1 MNKVINRENTKNFLK
16 LGSIILGFLI
26 IFGYALFES
35 YDFLQ
40 GPNISLI
47 EPQNG
52 SAVST
57 SSISVKGK
65 ASRIKDLFINNKPVL
80 IDREGN
86 FNETILLAP
95 GYNISLLSA
104 LDRFKRT
111 IEYKLE
117 LVYLK

>member
-1 MNKVINRENTKNFLK
+1 MVNRENTKNIIRIGIF
-16 LGSIILGFLI
+16 ILGFAI

-35 YDFLQ
+35 YDFLK
-40 GPNISLI
+40 GPNITI
-47 EPQNG
+47 TEPQNG
-52 SAVST
+52 SSVST
-57 SSISVKGK
+57 SSIMIVGK
-65 ASRIKDLFINNKPVL
+65 VERIKDLYINNKPVL

-86 FNETILLAP
+86 FKEIILLAP

-104 LDRFKRT
+104 QDRFKRT